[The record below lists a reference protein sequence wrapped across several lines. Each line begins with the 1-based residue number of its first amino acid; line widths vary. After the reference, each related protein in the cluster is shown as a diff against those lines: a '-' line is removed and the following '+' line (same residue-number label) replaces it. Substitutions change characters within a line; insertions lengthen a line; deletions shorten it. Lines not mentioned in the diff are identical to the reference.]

1 MNLPAQ
7 ILLKRKRWK
16 AKKKLKRII
25 VVLLPPAILT
35 KRKSPCY
42 MYINENAK
50 NAQLKGEE
58 NK

>member
-1 MNLPAQ
+1 MGGKEP
-7 ILLKRKRWK
+7 KRK
-16 AKKKLKRII
+16 I

-35 KRKSPCY
+35 KRNSPCY

-50 NAQLKGEE
+50 KNAQLKGEE